1 MRIRALGAILLVT
14 LVTLV
19 GCGSGG
25 TRSVSTQQAAPGAA
39 NVDATAVTARWRV
52 VKIAAGETHLKVG
65 DIVEFQPGGTVAS
78 GPNLATSTAT
88 WAMAG
93 NRFELRDGGAAVS
106 YAPALVGD
114 VLTLVNA
121 SGQSNVL
128 RRYQGQPTPPIP
140 ANSALEE
147 AQFLSLVA
155 RGRVESA
162 TLTQSGSVIAVT
174 GVYDGD
180 QGAERYAVTLT
191 DCKRAQGLDALFR
204 SQGVLTDGLP
214 PAAVQC

>member
-14 LVTLV
+14 LV

-25 TRSVSTQQAAPGAA
+25 ARSVSTQQAAPGAG
-39 NVDATAVTARWRV
+39 NVDATALAARWRV
-52 VKIAAGETHLKVG
+52 VKTAAGETQLKTG
-65 DIVEFQPGGTVAS
+65 DIVEFRPGGAVAS
-78 GPNLATSTAT
+78 GPGLAPSAAT
-88 WAMAG
+88 WTLG
-93 NRFELRDGGAAVS
+93 GSRFELRNGVTTAS
-106 YAPALVGD
+106 YTANLTGD

-121 SGQSNVL
+121 SGQSDVL
-128 RRYQGQPTPPIP
+128 RRYQGQPMAPPP
-140 ANSALEE
+140 TDSALEE

-180 QGAERYAVTLT
+180 QRAERYAVTLT

-214 PAAVQC
+214 PAEVQC

>member
-14 LVTLV
+14 LV

-25 TRSVSTQQAAPGAA
+25 ARSVSTQQAAPGAGA
-39 NVDATAVTARWRV
+39 SVDASAVTARWRV
-52 VKIAAGETHLKVG
+52 VKTTAGETNLKAG
-65 DIVEFQPGGTVAS
+65 DLVEFRAGGAVAS
-78 GPNLATSTAT
+78 GPDLIPSTAT

-93 NRFELRDGGAAVS
+93 SQFELRDGGATAS
-106 YAPALVGD
+106 YTPSLIGD

-121 SGQSNVL
+121 SGQSDVL
-128 RRYQGQPTPPIP
+128 RRYQGQATAPIA
-140 ANSALEE
+140 ANTALEE

-162 TLTQSGSVIAVT
+162 TLTQSGAVIAVT

-180 QGAERYAVTLT
+180 QRAERYAVTLT

-214 PAAVQC
+214 PAEVQC